1 MLQNARVTAFTVSE
15 VLLENQKG
23 KQVKLTTLPH
33 PVYVLCVSLN
43 FLFPLFGPF
52 FTNWIPISNFAYIAS
67 SKSRVSSEN
76 ISIKVS
82 ALKPIWA
89 LFTAIVLPIL

>member
-33 PVYVLCVSLN
+33 PVYVLYVSQN
-43 FLFPLFGPF
+43 FLFPLYGPF
-52 FTNWIPISNFAYIAS
+52 FTN
-67 SKSRVSSEN
+67 
-76 ISIKVS
+76 
-82 ALKPIWA
+82 
-89 LFTAIVLPIL
+89 